1 MEAITVN
8 RYIQVICPV
17 CKSKKIIQI
26 PKTIINQAS
35 QLTTISVPQGK
46 VCQHHFQLFID
57 KNFSIRGYQKV
68 DFQLNPEERKKD
80 KKLKPS
86 YKDHFVNSLD
96 LYQSNK
102 SCDDSSKDIEN
113 KSNDANIPSNFEK
126 NFNKK
131 NKMTLQ
137 EIYEEFWEFIDD
149 NNEVFRRFIVNDKER
164 RMHLKMKNLATQN
177 HDIQFD
183 NIPKN

>member
-17 CKSKKIIQI
+17 CKSKKIIQV
-26 PKTIINQAS
+26 PKSIINQAS

-80 KKLKPS
+80 KRLKPH

-96 LYQSNK
+96 LYQSNN

-113 KSNDANIPSNFEK
+113 KSNEVNIPSHFEE

-149 NNEVFRRFIVNDKER
+149 NNEVFRRFINNDKKR
-164 RMHLKMKNLATQN
+164 RMHLKMKTLATRN
-177 HDIQFD
+177 HNKHLE